1 MLYGDAISD
10 DLLEDECCQDRAA
23 AGHLKSDLTWSSSS
37 VYLWRINLQR
47 NVLVTILALGSTWE
61 KRFISDSILGQV
73 VGRDT
78 TSEVTPEHL
87 LVVGLPGRCSSWAGS
102 PHAARGSPTELRQM

>member
-1 MLYGDAISD
+1 MIVKVSLMSKRCREYVSSFFVAHCFGSLQLDGKFQIPGVFAFEFINMLYGDAISD

-61 KRFISDSILGQV
+61 SNLCLCDN
-73 VGRDT
+73 
-78 TSEVTPEHL
+78 
-87 LVVGLPGRCSSWAGS
+87 
-102 PHAARGSPTELRQM
+102 